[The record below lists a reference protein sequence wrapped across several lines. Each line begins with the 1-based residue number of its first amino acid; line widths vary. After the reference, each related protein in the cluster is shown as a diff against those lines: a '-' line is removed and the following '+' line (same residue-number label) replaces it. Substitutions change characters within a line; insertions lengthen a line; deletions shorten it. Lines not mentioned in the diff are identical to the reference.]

1 MKLREMPA
9 VEPRV
14 ETGPLKFGDDWTGVF
29 IRGDDAMFT
38 ADMLR
43 RLLYGDQINLELGL
57 KRILK
62 YLDSA
67 KED

>member
-1 MKLREMPA
+1 MPP

-43 RLLYGDQINLELGL
+43 RVQDDAELLKLGGL
-57 KRILK
+57 RRVLR

-67 KED
+67 MEEG

>member
-1 MKLREMPA
+1 MQPMKLRTMPA

-43 RLLYGDQINLELGL
+43 KVLQANNSPLNRVL
-57 KRILK
+57 R
-62 YLDSA
+62 YLDA
-67 KED
+67 AMEED

>member
-1 MKLREMPA
+1 MQPMKLRKMPA

-43 RLLYGDQINLELGL
+43 KILEANNSPM
-57 KRILK
+57 KRILR
-62 YLDSA
+62 YLDA
-67 KED
+67 AMEAD

>member
-1 MKLREMPA
+1 MQPMKLRTMPA

-43 RLLYGDQINLELGL
+43 KILEANNSPM
-57 KRILK
+57 KRVLR

-67 KED
+67 MED